1 MSAFPDLMISQ
12 VAGGVRVPVFTS
24 QEDWERRLECERSV
38 YDARWR
44 MEREFKALVRTQC
57 WVGWC
62 GLCGEASEYLVAR
75 QDEPDSINLREEL
88 ICTRCGINARVRV
101 ALELIRNRMDLRTSD
116 VYLTEQASRP
126 FVWLQRNAR
135 FAIGSEYVR
144 GQDSEHKLQQYF
156 HDLGGKGDIR
166 VEDVTGLTFGNGS
179 LDCVASFDVL
189 EHVPDYRAA
198 LSEFARVLRP
208 GGMLVVTV
216 PFVFSYATTL
226 VRARLDGSGGVDHL
240 VTPEYHGD
248 PVDGAGILCFYHFGW
263 DLLEVVR
270 ECGFLHAGM
279 ALPWHPG
286 MGMMDHLWT
295 LVAFK

>member
-24 QEDWERRLECERSV
+24 QANWERRLECERSM

-44 MEREFKALVRTQC
+44 MEQEFRALVHTQC

-62 GLCGEASEYLVAR
+62 GLCGEASEFSVAR
-75 QDEPDSINLREEL
+75 QDEPASISLREDL
-88 ICTRCGINARVRV
+88 VCTRCGINARVRG
-101 ALELIRNRMDLRTSD
+101 ALELIRNRMDLQTSG
-116 VYLTEQASRP
+116 VYITEQASRP

-135 FAIGSEYVR
+135 SAIGSEYVR
-144 GQDSEHKLQQYF
+144 DRGSQQKLQQYF
-156 HDLGGKGDIR
+156 RDLGGEGDIR
-166 VEDVTGLTFGNGS
+166 VDDVTGLTFGNES

-198 LSEFARVLRP
+198 LAEFARVLRP

-226 VRARLDGSGGVDHL
+226 VRAHVDGSGEMHHL

-279 ALPWHPG
+279 SLPWHPG